1 MRKWVRLHSYLN
13 KYINV
18 ISQRVNPS
26 PTKSEFQNY
35 PPKFP
40 SLSSTTKATASPICR
55 LAAEFSSVWLQILL
69 WRILYNNNNNITQY
83 YKQIK
88 YLSVRSVTFIGS
100 RNPITNFFKKKKTFA
115 SSFMFWFFSRSKPA
129 WIGSSVA
136 SSNSAEKSA
145 AVPSVKSISVSFFCF
160 FKRICI

>member
-1 MRKWVRLHSYLN
+1 M
-13 KYINV
+13 
-18 ISQRVNPS
+18 
-26 PTKSEFQNY
+26 
-35 PPKFP
+35 
-40 SLSSTTKATASPICR
+40 CR

-69 WRILYNNNNNITQY
+69 WLILYNNNNNITQY

-88 YLSVRSVTFIGS
+88 SFCSFGYFYR
-100 RNPITNFFKKKKTFA
+100 ITKSNYQIKRKKTFA

-145 AVPSVKSISVSFFCF
+145 AVPSVKSISVCLLFFFCF
-160 FKRICI
+160 LFVWKNLYIICLYGADWSSVWTLRLQLRIWIRLRSSLLKL